1 MSHKDLLK
9 AVMYVVHGSDN
20 PCAAASRYSVSNR
33 KILNIATKLG
43 YVQEEQDTTLV
54 ESGNQQHIFRWVRI
68 ISTFHWFKT
77 KHTQNGSFTKHLK
90 EEYWTSQAILRFLE
104 IWGLGGSSPI

>member
-1 MSHKDLLK
+1 MSHEDLLK

-33 KILNIATKLG
+33 KILDIATKLG
-43 YVQEEQDTTLV
+43 SVQEEQDTPLV
-54 ESGNQQHIFRWVRI
+54 ESDNQQQIFRWVRI
-68 ISTFHWFKT
+68 ISTFHRFKT
-77 KHTQNGSFTKHLK
+77 KHTQNGISAKHQK

-104 IWGLGGSSPI
+104 ILGYQSPL